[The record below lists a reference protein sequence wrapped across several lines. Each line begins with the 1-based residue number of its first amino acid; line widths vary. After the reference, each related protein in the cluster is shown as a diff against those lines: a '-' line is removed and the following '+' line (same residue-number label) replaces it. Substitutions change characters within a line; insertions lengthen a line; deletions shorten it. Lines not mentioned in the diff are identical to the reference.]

1 MTGLLHTAA
10 VAALPLLPSPLMRIL
25 SSRYI
30 AGETLEQALTR
41 IRKLQAQGFRTILD
55 ILGEDV
61 TDESAAR
68 TVIRHYSEAATTV
81 AKAGLD
87 TYVSIKPTHV
97 GLRLSEEL
105 ATELYLDLVRHCDTL
120 GIFVRV
126 EMEDHTTVDATLRI
140 FERLRGTFE
149 RVGLVLQSRL
159 FRTLAD
165 IDALAP
171 GPLNVRMVKGIY
183 LEPAEIAHVDPQP
196 ISAAFFECSRKLF
209 ERGAYVS
216 LATHDD
222 TLADQLLEY
231 CRTNEIGQD
240 RYELQVLM
248 GVRERLWQAWKR
260 ANEPVRVYVPY
271 GPDWRAYSTRRLKKN
286 PQILQHLM
294 RDFFSRR

>member
-10 VAALPLLPSPLMRIL
+10 VAALPLLPRPLMRIL

-30 AGETLEQALTR
+30 AGETLDQALAR

-61 TDESAAR
+61 TDERAAR
-68 TVIRHYSEAATTV
+68 EVIRHYTEAATTV
-81 AKAGLD
+81 AGAGLD

-97 GLRLSEEL
+97 GLRISEEL
-105 ATELYLDLVRHCDTL
+105 ATELYLELVRHCDAL
-120 GIFVRV
+120 GVFVRV

-140 FERLRGTFE
+140 FERLRGSSE

-159 FRTLAD
+159 FRTPAD

-196 ISAAFFECSRKLF
+196 ISSAFFECARQLF

-222 TLADQLLEY
+222 ALADRLLEY
-231 CRTNEIGQD
+231 CRTNDIGQD

-286 PQILQHLM
+286 PLILQHVM
-294 RDFFSRR
+294 RDFFRRR